1 MKHKLKQ
8 IAKQA
13 INLTPLVKWIAQD
26 LDDGDWYAYEVEP
39 IFSFAERFW
48 IPARTSGYIY
58 ICTEKVLPDEPV
70 MAYEISTILADDNN

>member
-26 LDDGDWYAYEVEP
+26 INTGEWWAYEFKP
-39 IFSFAERFW
+39 SFNMTWQWW
-48 IPARTSGYIY
+48 IPTRTSGYVY
-58 ICTEKVLPDEPV
+58 IRTEKVLPDEPV

>member
-1 MKHKLKQ
+1 MNHELKQ

-26 LDDGDWYAYEVEP
+26 INTGEWWAYEFKPRFNATRQWWTP
-39 IFSFAERFW
+39 IR
-48 IPARTSGYIY
+48 PSGYVY

-70 MAYEISTILADDNN
+70 MAYKISTVLADDNN